1 MSNLVWLASYPKSG
15 NTWLRAF
22 IVNLITRPTSPATL
36 DQITAF
42 FESEANPKFYQRFL
56 TKPVSDASFEE
67 LIALRPKVQQDIMSS
82 QAHGSVMLKTHNQ
95 LTVFDG
101 TPLHNLEATAAA
113 IYVLRNPLDVVLSV
127 ADHFN
132 LSIDHAIDFVSDP
145 NTGTATDEQGVAGFL
160 GSWSQHVQSWTRA
173 DSSQFLTLR
182 YEDMLDKPLQTFTKV
197 AKLFGFAATRQ
208 EVQQAIEFASFKR
221 LRESEN
227 ATGFTEKPSHTKR
240 FFREGRKNQWI
251 EKLTEEQIL
260 RVVNAHRE
268 QMAKH
273 NYLPPKYRKK

>member
-22 IVNLITRPTSPATL
+22 IVNLIARPESPATL

-42 FESEANPKFYQRFL
+42 FQSEANPKFYQRFL
-56 TKPVSDASFEE
+56 TKPVSEASFEE

-82 QAHGSVMLKTHNQ
+82 QAQGSIMLKSHNQ

-101 TPLHNLEATAAA
+101 TPLHNLDATAAA

-132 LSIDHAIDFVSDP
+132 LSIDQAIDFISDP

-160 GSWSQHVQSWTRA
+160 GSWSQHVESWTRA
-173 DSSQFLTLR
+173 NRPQFLTLR
-182 YEDMLDKPLQTFTKV
+182 YEDMLDKPLPTFTKV
-197 AKLFGFAATRQ
+197 AKLFGIQASRQ
-208 EVQQAIEFASFKR
+208 ELLQAVDFASFKR
-221 LRESEN
+221 LLEN
-227 ATGFTEKPSHTKR
+227 ENKNGFAEKSSHAKR
-240 FFREGRKNQWI
+240 FFRDGRKNQWI
-251 EKLTEEQIL
+251 EKLTEEQIR
-260 RVVNAHRE
+260 RVVSAHRE

-273 NYLPPKYRKK
+273 NYLPPKFR